1 MITTAIKEKCNSL
14 KFNEKEQKELL
25 IKNSYTLRK
34 LIGVLGILLP
44 VLLPLLLLFT
54 DGFTEVLP
62 SISHYYYTKSG
73 PLFIAIMSLLAIFFI
88 IYKEKCTDFI
98 ISSITGMAALIVVL
112 LPTDSLLQG
121 CLNISENH
129 IVTILEKNPTREAFH
144 YIAAGIFL
152 FSLAYMSIFR
162 FTIPSKGYENAKK
175 QLQLRHR
182 LYRTLGIIMVFCLLI
197 IFFGSDHFNKIVP
210 NAFHTFYEDHHLTFW
225 LETVAVECFGISW
238 LVKGGEFKL
247 KSKTS

>member
-1 MITTAIKEKCNSL
+1 MITTAIKEKCHSL

-44 VLLPLLLLFT
+44 ILLPLLLLFT
-54 DGFTEVLP
+54 DGFKEVLP

-144 YIAAGIFL
+144 YISAAIFL
-152 FSLAYMSIFR
+152 LSLAYMSLFR
-162 FTIPSKGYENAKK
+162 FTKTSEGYEKAEK
-175 QLQLRHR
+175 QIKFRHK
-182 LYRTLGIIMVFCLLI
+182 LYRTLGVIMLLSILI
-197 IFFGSDHFNKIVP
+197 IFLGSDYFNKIVP
-210 NAFHTFYEDHHLTFW
+210 NSFHDFHKTHHLTFW
-225 LETVAVECFGISW
+225 FETVAVECFGISW
-238 LVKGGEFKL
+238 LVKGGEFKF
-247 KSKTS
+247 KK

>member
-1 MITTAIKEKCNSL
+1 MITTAIKEKCHSL

-144 YIAAGIFL
+144 YIAAAIFL
-152 FSLAYMSIFR
+152 LSLAYMSIFR
-162 FTIPSKGYENAKK
+162 FTKTSEGYEDSKK
-175 QLQLRHR
+175 QIDFRHKI
-182 LYRTLGIIMVFCLLI
+182 YRILGVIMIFSIILI
-197 IFFGSDHFNKIVP
+197 FLGSDYFNKIVP
-210 NAFHTFYEDHHLTFW
+210 NSFHDFHKTHHLTFW
-225 LETVAVECFGISW
+225 LETIAVECFGISW
-238 LVKGGEFKL
+238 LIKGGEFKL
-247 KSKTS
+247 KK